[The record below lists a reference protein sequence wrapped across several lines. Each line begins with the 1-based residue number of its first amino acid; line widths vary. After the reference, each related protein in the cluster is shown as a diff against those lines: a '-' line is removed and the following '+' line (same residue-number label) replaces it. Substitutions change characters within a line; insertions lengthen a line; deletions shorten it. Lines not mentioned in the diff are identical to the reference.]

1 MRHVASS
8 RLNGWST
15 TACRWPDRP
24 TSGPFCR
31 SRTVCSMSAHCTTVA
46 ASLHLHHHRLHDQRT
61 GHRMTQYTTVEL
73 HGLLAERYRDQPIE
87 VELIDG
93 LEPAINLTLAEH
105 GDMQIQVAA
114 SGSQVFV
121 STLLANAD
129 QVSDR
134 AAFNDACLRLNPLN
148 PLSNL
153 GLVQVDGKDS
163 YVVFGEL
170 SASSTLDQIDEEI
183 QTLAANTL
191 DAAESLK
198 PFFS

>member
-1 MRHVASS
+1 
-8 RLNGWST
+8 
-15 TACRWPDRP
+15 
-24 TSGPFCR
+24 
-31 SRTVCSMSAHCTTVA
+31 
-46 ASLHLHHHRLHDQRT
+46 
-61 GHRMTQYTTVEL
+61 MTQYTTVEL
-73 HGLLAERYRDQPIE
+73 HGLLAERYRGQPIQ

-93 LEPAINLTLAEH
+93 LEPAINLTLADH

-121 STLLANAD
+121 STLLAQAEHVN
-129 QVSDR
+129 DR

-153 GLVQVDGKDS
+153 GLVQVDGKDR

>member
-1 MRHVASS
+1 M
-8 RLNGWST
+8 L
-15 TACRWPDRP
+15 ACRAPDQL
-24 TSGPFCR
+24 TFGPFCR
-31 SRTVCSMSAHCTTVA
+31 SRAVCSMSGRCRTFA
-46 ASLHLHHHRLHDQRT
+46 APPPRHDQRT

-73 HGLLAERYRDQPIE
+73 HGLLAERYRGQPIH

-93 LEPAINLTLAEH
+93 MEPAINLTLADH

-121 STLLANAD
+121 STLLAHAEHVN
-129 QVSDR
+129 DR

-153 GLVQVDGKDS
+153 GLVQVDGKDR

-170 SASSTLDQIDEEI
+170 SAPSTLDQIDEEI